1 MGRAVY
7 GGIYEPSHPTANASG
22 FREDV
27 IGLVRRLQVPL
38 IRYPG
43 GNFLSGY
50 DWKDGIG
57 PDRKKR
63 LDLAWGQLEP
73 NSVGVH
79 EFSQWAK
86 DVGADVMMSVNM
98 GAGTPKEAGELVEY
112 CNHKGGSYWSDL
124 RIRNGSK
131 EPFRIRKWCIGNEM
145 DGDWQICS
153 LTAEEYGRKARETAK
168 IMRMVDSNIELV
180 VCGSSAPDMPT
191 YPAWDRRVL
200 ELTYDVVDYISLH
213 RYYTYPASE
222 NMQDFLTSYRDLDRF
237 IKTVEATADYVKAYR
252 RSNKTMKL
260 SLDEWNIWHTRN
272 LSFFDYDVGNDVNVE
287 RWEIGARRLENR
299 YDMADALAFSGMMIT
314 MMNNADRVKTGCLA
328 QLVNVIAP
336 VLTQNGGAAICQT
349 IYYPYL
355 YAIRY
360 ARGVSLKVLQD
371 CKETESVHGSGQV
384 LHTGCCYD
392 EESEEYNLFVLNT
405 GAEDEVTS
413 ICFSD
418 AKLRMIERLEF
429 SM

>member
-86 DVGADVMMSVNM
+86 EVGADVMMSVNM
-98 GAGTPKEAGELVEY
+98 GTGTPKEAGELVEY

-131 EPFRIRKWCIGNEM
+131 EPFRIRKRCIGNET

>member
-1 MGRAVY
+1 
-7 GGIYEPSHPTANASG
+7 
-22 FREDV
+22 
-27 IGLVRRLQVPL
+27 
-38 IRYPG
+38 
-43 GNFLSGY
+43 
-50 DWKDGIG
+50 
-57 PDRKKR
+57 
-63 LDLAWGQLEP
+63 
-73 NSVGVH
+73 
-79 EFSQWAK
+79 
-86 DVGADVMMSVNM
+86 
-98 GAGTPKEAGELVEY
+98 
-112 CNHKGGSYWSDL
+112 
-124 RIRNGSK
+124 
-131 EPFRIRKWCIGNEM
+131 M

-153 LTAEEYGRKARETAK
+153 LTAEEYGREARETAK